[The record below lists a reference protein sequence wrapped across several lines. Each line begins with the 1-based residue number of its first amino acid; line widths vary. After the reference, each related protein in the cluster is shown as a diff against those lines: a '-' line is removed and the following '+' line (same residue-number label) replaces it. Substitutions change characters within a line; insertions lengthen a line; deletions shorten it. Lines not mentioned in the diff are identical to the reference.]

1 MRGRRSSRGRDERRN
16 RDVRVA
22 REARG
27 HRRRAARRTRA
38 GRGRARRPGRFSDRV
53 RAGIASTEREKRGG
67 THFGCVAESFS
78 RASFRL
84 SPPVN
89 PKRWR
94 SYCVMMGPVAAMA
107 SSSFSLQHNT
117 AGVQR
122 SAKWLQ
128 LGASAAAW
136 RCLKLPRARRR
147 QKASTEWH
155 AFQSSGLKTRR
166 KPRRTRQRARRG
178 EGTIS
183 FMLLIPGKKTGAA
196 AGSPRS
202 EVPNRL
208 GTLAHPRIR
217 RPRMPQTVLG
227 LGGAVVGAFQEA
239 LDVFLG
245 AKFLG

>member
-1 MRGRRSSRGRDERRN
+1 
-16 RDVRVA
+16 
-22 REARG
+22 
-27 HRRRAARRTRA
+27 
-38 GRGRARRPGRFSDRV
+38 
-53 RAGIASTEREKRGG
+53 
-67 THFGCVAESFS
+67 
-78 RASFRL
+78 
-84 SPPVN
+84 
-89 PKRWR
+89 
-94 SYCVMMGPVAAMA
+94 MMGPVAAMA

-128 LGASAAAW
+128 LGASAAW

-227 LGGAVVGAFQEA
+227 LPRRGCRRIREA
-239 LDVFLG
+239 LDVYLG
-245 AKFLG
+245 ANFFGDLVFRISTTGVSLLRSTDVKCIENTGTT